1 MGGRAGRQTGGH
13 AGAECTHQHSN
24 AKSAEMCLQ
33 RILVLPMMEFEVP
46 PGVSQAGGSGAGLL
60 LRLPQLCMPLISDSN
75 GLAQMCSGP
84 GVLLANLVKH
94 I

>member
-1 MGGRAGRQTGGH
+1 
-13 AGAECTHQHSN
+13 
-24 AKSAEMCLQ
+24 
-33 RILVLPMMEFEVP
+33 MMEFEVP